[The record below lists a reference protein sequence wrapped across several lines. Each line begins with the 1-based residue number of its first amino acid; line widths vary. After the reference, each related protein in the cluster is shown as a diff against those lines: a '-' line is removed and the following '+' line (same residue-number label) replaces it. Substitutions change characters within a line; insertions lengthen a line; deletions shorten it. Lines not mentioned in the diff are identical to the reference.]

1 MPPKRQV
8 VAANE
13 RKAAQ
18 EDAKNAAAAAKK
30 EQEEAEAWG
39 KGAKANKKED
49 EERKKVVFQEA
60 AAKKAERE
68 ALLAAEEAEFSKKKP
83 TNAKGAQKP
92 ATMSSMVQKM
102 ALGMGGGGSAAA
114 ADGTLDTYAASG
126 IDAALDLLDLT
137 TKKGNVPASDAID
150 KHPERRMKSA
160 WAAFEERELPILKAE
175 NPTLRLS
182 QLKQLLQKK
191 WKKSPENP
199 MNAELVGTYD
209 MTAQEVRDAVTAKRD
224 ENLEKMKV

>member
-30 EQEEAEAWG
+30 EQEDAEKWS

-49 EERKKVVFQEA
+49 EERKKLEA

-68 ALLAAEEAEFSKKKP
+68 AQLAAEEAEFSKKKP
-83 TNAKGAQKP
+83 VAQKGGANKP
-92 ATMSSMVQKM
+92 ASVASMVQKM
-102 ALGMGGGGSAAA
+102 AMGMGAAVA
-114 ADGTLDTYAASG
+114 TNADGTPNVESYGASG
-126 IDAALDLLDLT
+126 IDAALELLDLT
-137 TKKGNVPASDAID
+137 TGKQVPANQAID

-160 WAAFEERELPILKAE
+160 WAAFEEREMPLLKEE

-182 QLKQLLQKK
+182 QLKQMLQKK

-199 MNAELVGTYD
+199 LNSEMAGSYD
-209 MTAQEVRDAVTAKRD
+209 MTAQEVRDAVEAKRA
-224 ENLEKMKV
+224 EGLEKLKV

>member
-18 EDAKNAAAAAKK
+18 EDAKNAAALRQK
-30 EQEEAEAWG
+30 EAEEAEKWN

-49 EERKKVVFQEA
+49 EERKKQEA

-68 ALLAAEEAEFSKKKP
+68 AQLAAEEAEFSKKKP
-83 TNAKGAQKP
+83 VAQKGGANKAAP
-92 ATMSSMVQKM
+92 TMASMVQKM
-102 ALGMGGGGSAAA
+102 AMGMSSAATN
-114 ADGTLDTYAASG
+114 ADGTPAVDTYGASG
-126 IDAALDLLDLT
+126 IDAALELLDLT
-137 TKKGNVPASDAID
+137 TGKKVPANQAID

-160 WAAFEERELPILKAE
+160 WAVFEEREMPKLKEE

-199 MNAELVGTYD
+199 LNAENAGSYD
-209 MTAQEVRDAVTAKRD
+209 MTAQEVRDAVEAKRI
-224 ENLEKMKV
+224 ENLGKFEV